1 MLRSCYPVHTRPL
14 GSFCIANT
22 NFYFNRNGC
31 YVNNELS
38 NAAADIVLD
47 NKNLVKSYNSI
58 SPIPSPSLI
67 GGNDPPGLH
76 QLQRRRHACPSLADE
91 SIHKSIQPN
100 IEDSR
105 NVTVILPLH
114 AFVIEGYP

>member
-1 MLRSCYPVHTRPL
+1 MLRSCYPVYTRPL

-38 NAAADIVLD
+38 NAAADILLD
-47 NKNLVKSYNSI
+47 NKNLVKSYKSM

-67 GGNDPPGLH
+67 GGNYPV
-76 QLQRRRHACPSLADE
+76 
-91 SIHKSIQPN
+91 SIN
-100 IEDSR
+100 YRE
-105 NVTVILPLH
+105 
-114 AFVIEGYP
+114 EGMHVHL